1 MYVVAL
7 TLLSACVESDDVT
20 FTQYN
25 GDDQSVSVDVGSD
38 TRFVLAD
45 DGVTEVPESAAVV
58 LTSSTGAVEIGTG
71 TVTPSAGPIGT
82 MHTVMVDITEE
93 YAEDVDRVTVRTD
106 SGDRGEDEYD
116 LERDSAGEGYWV
128 FELESQG
135 EDGEQRTDTLTFF
148 LYEEVA
154 SEE

>member
-7 TLLSACVESDDVT
+7 VLLSACEVVEEVT
-20 FTQYN
+20 YTQYN
-25 GDDQSVSVDVGSD
+25 GDDQSVSIEVGTD
-38 TRFVLAD
+38 TRYVLD
-45 DGVTEVPESAAVV
+45 TDGLSEVPEVSSVV
-58 LTSSTGAVEIGTG
+58 LTSSTGAVEIGTA
-71 TVTPSAGPIGT
+71 TVSPSAGPIGT
-82 MHTVMVDITEE
+82 IHTARVEIVDE
-93 YAEDVDRVTVRTD
+93 YAGEIDRVTVRTA

-116 LERDSAGEGYWV
+116 LERDSAGEGYWL

-135 EDGEQRTDTLTFF
+135 EDDEQRTDTLTFF

>member
-7 TLLSACVESDDVT
+7 ALLSACVVADDVT
-20 FTQYN
+20 YLQYN

-38 TRFVLAD
+38 TRYVLDD
-45 DGVTEVPESAAVV
+45 DGVTEVPEAVSVV
-58 LTSSTGAVEIGTG
+58 LTSSTGAVEIGSG
-71 TVTPSAGPIGT
+71 TVSPSAGPIGT
-82 MHTVMVDITEE
+82 IHRVSVEISEA
-93 YAEDVDRVTVRTD
+93 YAEDIDRVTVRTD

-135 EDGEQRTDTLTFF
+135 EDGEQRTDTLTFL